1 MPDVL
6 NVVSR
11 PLRQKGKPK
20 AFARANVNVSF
31 DQLLAQGIFLLGC
44 ERALHILLY
53 GKSA

>member
-20 AFARANVNVSF
+20 AFARANVNVSL
-31 DQLLAQGIFLLGC
+31 DQLLARGIFLLGC
-44 ERALHILLY
+44 DKARYMLLY
-53 GKSA
+53 GN